1 MVKLKDIAT
10 IQTGV
15 YLKSTPSPDTCYL
28 QVNDFDEEGNI
39 RPTVRPTTTVSSK
52 AARHL
57 LTESDLLLAAKG
69 GKNFCAIAPT
79 QLGPCVASPSFL
91 IIRIDDPTR
100 ILSEYLCGFLNLPS
114 TRQLLTAQAQG
125 SAITSLRKADLEEF
139 EIPLPPLERQRS
151 CIALTRLHRREQA
164 LYKAIAERRR
174 QITDYKL
181 TKIYKDER

>member
-1 MVKLKDIAT
+1 MNLQRKKMVKLKDIAT

-69 GKNFCAIAPT
+69 GKNFCAIAPDAT
-79 QLGPCVASPSFL
+79 RAVRGLTLVSDYPNRRPDPHP
-91 IIRIDDPTR
+91 IRIPLR
-100 ILSEYLCGFLNLPS
+100 IPQPAIHPAAADGAGPRVGHHL
-114 TRQLLTAQAQG
+114 AQQG
-125 SAITSLRKADLEEF
+125 
-139 EIPLPPLERQRS
+139 
-151 CIALTRLHRREQA
+151 
-164 LYKAIAERRR
+164 
-174 QITDYKL
+174 
-181 TKIYKDER
+181 

>member
-1 MVKLKDIAT
+1 M
-10 IQTGV
+10 
-15 YLKSTPSPDTCYL
+15 
-28 QVNDFDEEGNI
+28 
-39 RPTVRPTTTVSSK
+39 
-52 AARHL
+52 
-57 LTESDLLLAAKG
+57 
-69 GKNFCAIAPT
+69 
-79 QLGPCVASPSFL
+79 ASPSFL

-100 ILSEYLCGFLNLPS
+100 ILPEYLCGFLNLPS

-125 SAITSLRKADLEEF
+125 SAIASLSKADLEEF
-139 EIPLPPLERQRS
+139 EIPLLTLERQRA

>member
-1 MVKLKDIAT
+1 MVKLKDVAT

-15 YLKSTPSPDTCYL
+15 YLKSTPLPDTCYL
-28 QVNDFDEEGNI
+28 QVNDFDEEGYI

-91 IIRIDDPTR
+91 IIRIDNPTR
-100 ILSEYLCGFLNLPS
+100 ILPEYLCGFLNLP
-114 TRQLLTAQAQG
+114 
-125 SAITSLRKADLEEF
+125 
-139 EIPLPPLERQRS
+139 
-151 CIALTRLHRREQA
+151 
-164 LYKAIAERRR
+164 
-174 QITDYKL
+174 
-181 TKIYKDER
+181 

>member
-15 YLKSTPSPDTCYL
+15 YLKNAPSPDTCYL
-28 QVNDFDEEGNI
+28 QVNDFDEVGNI
-39 RPTVRPTTTVSSK
+39 R
-52 AARHL
+52 
-57 LTESDLLLAAKG
+57 
-69 GKNFCAIAPT
+69 PT

-91 IIRIDDPTR
+91 IIRIDDPAR
-100 ILSEYLCGFLNLPS
+100 ILPEYLCGFLNLPS

-125 SAITSLRKADLEEF
+125 SAITSLSKADLEEF

-174 QITDYKL
+174 QITDCKL

>member
-15 YLKSTPSPDTCYL
+15 YLKNAPSPDTCYL

-39 RPTVRPTTTVSSK
+39 RPTIRPKTTVSSK
-52 AARHL
+52 ADHNL

-79 QLGPCVASPSFL
+79 HLGPCVASPSFL

-100 ILSEYLCGFLNLPS
+100 ILPEYLCGFLTLPS
-114 TRQLLTAQAQG
+114 PRQLLTAQAHG
-125 SAITSLRKADLEEF
+125 SAIASLSKADLEEF
-139 EIPLPPLERQRS
+139 EIPLLTLGRQRA
-151 CIALTRLHRREQA
+151 CIALTRLHLREQD

>member
-57 LTESDLLLAAKG
+57 LTERVVRIS
-69 GKNFCAIAPT
+69 AP
-79 QLGPCVASPSFL
+79 SP
-91 IIRIDDPTR
+91 
-100 ILSEYLCGFLNLPS
+100 
-114 TRQLLTAQAQG
+114 
-125 SAITSLRKADLEEF
+125 
-139 EIPLPPLERQRS
+139 
-151 CIALTRLHRREQA
+151 RRNSGRA
-164 LYKAIAERRR
+164 WPHPRF
-174 QITDYKL
+174 
-181 TKIYKDER
+181 

>member
-1 MVKLKDIAT
+1 M
-10 IQTGV
+10 
-15 YLKSTPSPDTCYL
+15 
-28 QVNDFDEEGNI
+28 
-39 RPTVRPTTTVSSK
+39 
-52 AARHL
+52 
-57 LTESDLLLAAKG
+57 
-69 GKNFCAIAPT
+69 
-79 QLGPCVASPSFL
+79 ASPSFL

-125 SAITSLRKADLEEF
+125 SAITSLSKADLEEF
-139 EIPLPPLERQRS
+139 EIPLPPLERQRA

>member
-15 YLKSTPSPDTCYL
+15 YLKSALSPDTCYL
-28 QVNDFDEEGNI
+28 QVNDFDEEGDI
-39 RPTVRPTTTVSSK
+39 RPTVRPTTTISPK

-57 LTESDLLLAAKG
+57 LTANDLLLAAKG

-100 ILSEYLCGFLNLPS
+100 ILPKFLCDFFNLTT
-114 TRQLLTAQAQG
+114 TRLRLTSQAQG
-125 SAITSLRKADLEEF
+125 SAITSLSKADLEEF
-139 EIPLPPLERQRS
+139 EIPLPPLERQRA

>member
-79 QLGPCVASPSFL
+79 QLGPCVAS
-91 IIRIDDPTR
+91 R

-125 SAITSLRKADLEEF
+125 SAITSLSKADLEEF